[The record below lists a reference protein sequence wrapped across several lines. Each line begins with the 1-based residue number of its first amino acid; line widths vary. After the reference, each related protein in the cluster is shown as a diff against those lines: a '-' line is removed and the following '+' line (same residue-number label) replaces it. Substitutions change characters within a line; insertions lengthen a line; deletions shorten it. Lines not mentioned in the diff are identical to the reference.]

1 MPILWAWLR
10 PQLLLLR
17 TLEGSSVEVGV
28 RAGCRAWVA
37 AFTLGAGWVVAGAQ
51 ATSPEKPVPNTPGT
65 ADPGAGA
72 PQAKPGDQARPGT
85 RPAPSTAPSTCVTPP
100 QLESGQTTINIKA
113 PEKRLTKAQ
122 EGQLFADADEIF
134 KFASKDTGLPIEHP
148 VKKVF
153 ISRDEVSKELRKR
166 FDEDKGNKKMQQ
178 SELVLKKF
186 GLLDRDFQLRPFLLS
201 LLTEQIAGFYDNK
214 TKTMNLLDWVPVDEQ
229 KPVMAHELTHA
240 LQDQKVDLKHW
251 ENTEP
256 EGVAKNAAEDTKHIQ
271 TDEDDTARDAVL
283 EGQAMVSF
291 ADYMLRPTG
300 KTLKDMPAMAQ
311 QLAGS
316 SSDMGDSPV
325 LARAPLV
332 LQQSLLFPYQSGLL
346 FEQAVL
352 TKGGTKQAFAGVLDA
367 PPSASSQIMH
377 PEIYL
382 THKLVPVLLLPDL
395 HPMLS
400 AAGYD
405 PYDVGVMGELDVRMT
420 AELFGGKPLAEALA
434 PNWDGGVYYAA
445 QRRNA
450 SAEEKATTASLA
462 LLYESRW
469 RNDDSARS
477 FFHIFEEQMPRQYDG
492 LQRREKEETDTD
504 ERVYTTREGDVLL
517 RREGSRVWVSEGFDL
532 ALARKL
538 RSDVDGVQGS
548 GPVMQAAVPAN
559 GSGLMGGLL
568 RQMGSFGVLK
578 AALHF

>member
-1 MPILWAWLR
+1 M
-10 PQLLLLR
+10 
-17 TLEGSSVEVGV
+17 S
-28 RAGCRAWVA
+28 A
-37 AFTLGAGWVVAGAQ
+37 AQ
-51 ATSPEKPVPNTPGT
+51 STSPGKPIPNTPGT

-72 PQAKPGDQARPGT
+72 PQTKPG
-85 RPAPSTAPSTCVTPP
+85 VTPP
-100 QLESGQTTINIKA
+100 QLESGQTTIDIPG
-113 PEKRLTKAQ
+113 PEKRLTKGQ
-122 EGQLFADADEIF
+122 EDQLFADADEIF
-134 KFASKDTGLPIEHP
+134 RFASKDTGLPIEHP

-153 ISRDEVSKELRKR
+153 ISRDEVNKQLRKR
-166 FDEDKGNKKMQQ
+166 FDEDKGNKKMEQ

-251 ENTEP
+251 EDTEP
-256 EGVAKNAAEDTKHIQ
+256 EGTAKNVGEDNKHIA

-291 ADYMLRPTG
+291 ADYMLKPSG
-300 KTLKDMPAMAQ
+300 KTLKDTPQMAQ
-311 QLAGS
+311 MLAGNS
-316 SSDMGDSPV
+316 ADMGDSPV

-346 FEQAVL
+346 FEQALLV
-352 TKGGTKQAFAGVLDA
+352 KGGTKQAFTSVLDA
-367 PPSASSQIMH
+367 PPTSSEQIMH
-377 PEIYL
+377 PDAYL
-382 THKLVPVLLLPDL
+382 AHKPVPVLLMPDI

-400 AAGYD
+400 TAGYD

-434 PNWDGGVYYAA
+434 PNWDGGIYYAA
-445 QRRNA
+445 QRR
-450 SAEEKATTASLA
+450 SATAAQKDTTASVA

-477 FFHIFEEQMPRQYDG
+477 FFRVFDEELPRQYDG
-492 LQRREKEETDTD
+492 LKRRQTDETSED
-504 ERVYTTREGDVLL
+504 ERVYSTNEGDILL
-517 RREGSRVWVSEGFDL
+517 RREGSRVWVSEGFEL
-532 ALARKL
+532 PLARKL
-538 RSDVDGVQGS
+538 RAAVDGAQGS
-548 GPVMQAAVPAN
+548 GPVMQAAAPAR
-559 GSGLMGGLL
+559 GEDLMGGFS
-568 RQMGSFGVLK
+568 RWVGSFGVLR
-578 AALHF
+578 APLHF

>member
-1 MPILWAWLR
+1 M
-10 PQLLLLR
+10 
-17 TLEGSSVEVGV
+17 
-28 RAGCRAWVA
+28 
-37 AFTLGAGWVVAGAQ
+37 
-51 ATSPEKPVPNTPGT
+51 
-65 ADPGAGA
+65 
-72 PQAKPGDQARPGT
+72 PQASGKPG
-85 RPAPSTAPSTCVTPP
+85 VTPP
-100 QLESGQTTINIKA
+100 QLESGQTTLNLNT

-122 EGQLFADADEIF
+122 EDQLFADADEIF
-134 KFASKDTGLPIEHP
+134 RFASKDTGLPIEHP

-153 ISRDEVSKELRKR
+153 ISRDEVNKQLRKR
-166 FDEDKGNKKMQQ
+166 FDEDKGNKKMEQ

-240 LQDQKVDLKHW
+240 LQDQRVDLKRW
-251 ENTEP
+251 EDTEP
-256 EGVAKNAAEDTKHIQ
+256 EGVAKTAAEDTRHIQ

-291 ADYMLRPTG
+291 ADYMLRPAG
-300 KTLKDMPAMAQ
+300 KTLKDMPQMATM
-311 QLAGS
+311 LAGN

-352 TKGGTKQAFAGVLDA
+352 MKGGTKQAFAGVLEA
-367 PPSASSQIMH
+367 PPNASSQILH
-377 PEIYL
+377 PAAFL
-382 THKLVPVLLLPDL
+382 SHQPVPVLLLPDL

-434 PNWDGGVYYAA
+434 PNWDGGIYYAA
-445 QRRNA
+445 QRRTA
-450 SAEEKATTASLA
+450 TAAQKTTTASLA

-477 FFHIFEEQMPRQYDG
+477 FFHVFEEQLPRQYDG
-492 LQRREKEETDTD
+492 LKRRQADESAEGADD
-504 ERVYTTREGDVLL
+504 ERVYSTAEGDILL
-517 RREGSRVWVSEGFDL
+517 RREGSRVWVSEGFEL
-532 ALARKL
+532 PLARKL
-538 RSDVDGVQGS
+538 RAAVDGAQGS
-548 GPVMQAAVPAN
+548 GPVMQAAGDPALPKP
-559 GSGLMGGLL
+559 GQTDPSLVGGLL
-568 RQMGSFGVLK
+568 GQMGSFGVLR

>member
-1 MPILWAWLR
+1 MRACVRVRLR
-10 PQLLLLR
+10 GARLR
-17 TLEGSSVEVGV
+17 TLREVLEVAV
-28 RAGCRAWVA
+28 RVLRQGWA
-37 AFTLGAGWVVAGAQ
+37 AALVLGAGYVVAAGAQ
-51 ATSPEKPVPNTPGT
+51 TTSPEKPIPTTPGT
-65 ADPGAGA
+65 DTPGTGVPGATKAA
-72 PQAKPGDQARPGT
+72 PGSQVPG
-85 RPAPSTAPSTCVTPP
+85 STPP
-100 QLESGQTTINIKA
+100 ELESGQTSITIDKPG
-113 PEKRLTKAQ
+113 PEKRLTKA
-122 EGQLFADADEIF
+122 EEDQLFADADEIF
-134 KFASKDTGLPIEHP
+134 RFASKDTGLPIEHP

-153 ISRDEVSKELRKR
+153 ISREQVNKELRKH
-166 FDEDKGNKKMQQ
+166 FDEDKGNKKMEQ

-251 ENTEP
+251 EDTEP
-256 EGVAKNAAEDTKHIQ
+256 QGVAKTAAEDNKHIA

-291 ADYMLRPTG
+291 ADYMLRPMN
-300 KTLKDMPAMAQ
+300 KTLKDMPQMAEM
-311 QLAGS
+311 LAGN

-352 TKGGTKQAFAGVLDA
+352 VKSGTKQAFTGVLDA
-367 PPSASSQIMH
+367 PPSASAQILH
-377 PEIYL
+377 PEMYL
-382 THKLVPVLLLPDL
+382 THQPMPVLSLPDL
-395 HPMLS
+395 HPMLT

-445 QRRNA
+445 QRRSA
-450 SAEEKATTASLA
+450 SAAEKDTTASLA
-462 LLYESRW
+462 LMYESRW
-469 RNDDSARS
+469 RNPDSAES
-477 FFHIFEEQMPRQYDG
+477 FFHIFEEELPRQYDG
-492 LQRREKEETDTD
+492 LKRRQADETDTD
-504 ERVYTTREGDVLL
+504 ERVFTTREGDVLL
-517 RREGSRVWVSEGFDL
+517 RREGDRVWVSEGFEL
-532 ALARKL
+532 PLARKL
-538 RSDVDGVQGS
+538 RGAVDGAQGS
-548 GPVMQAAVPAN
+548 GPVMQAETPAI
-559 GSGLMGGLL
+559 GSGPVSGLV
-568 RQMGSFGVLK
+568 RQIGSFGVLR
-578 AALHF
+578 AAMHF